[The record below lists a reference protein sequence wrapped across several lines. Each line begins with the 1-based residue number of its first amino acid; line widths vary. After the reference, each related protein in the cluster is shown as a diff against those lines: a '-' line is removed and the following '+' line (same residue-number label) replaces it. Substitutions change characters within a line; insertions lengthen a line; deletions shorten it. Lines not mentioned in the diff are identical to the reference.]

1 MASLLSARRPL
12 ISLDHSL
19 EHFVIPTRYT
29 YTNAQLLQHS
39 GHALSPPK
47 AFPMLIEA
55 TIDATATAATS
66 FEAKVDPAIAIAA
79 AVAAVPPVLFWVR
92 IALSEQRRRREAE
105 EKESA
110 REELKKKLFGGKRE

>member
-1 MASLLSARRPL
+1 MGSLIPARPPL
-12 ISLDHSL
+12 ISLDPH
-19 EHFVIPTRYT
+19 VAIPPRHLKYS
-29 YTNAQLLQHS
+29 QILQHS
-39 GHALSPPK
+39 RRAFSPK

-66 FEAKVDPAIAIAA
+66 FEAKADPAIAIAA
-79 AVAAVPPVLFWVR
+79 AVAAVPPILFWTR

-110 REELKKKLFGGKRE
+110 REELKKKLFGGKR